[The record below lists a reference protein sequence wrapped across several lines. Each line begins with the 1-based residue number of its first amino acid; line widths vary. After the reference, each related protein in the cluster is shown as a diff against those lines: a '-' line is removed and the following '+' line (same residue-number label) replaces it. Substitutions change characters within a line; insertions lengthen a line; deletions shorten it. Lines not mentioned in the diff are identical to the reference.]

1 MNNFD
6 DPNLDQE
13 QSIYFHSFS
22 SHQGDND
29 EPLNILNW
37 NKDYDKRDEN
47 SFEEY
52 QYQNSIFLNK
62 EQKSKQFTM
71 ENISNKITKPNTL
84 TFTIKRVEE
93 NDLRQN
99 DDYLNSQ
106 TESKLLTK
114 KGRKKKDVSI
124 IVKSTHNKFKE
135 DNIMRKIKNNL
146 LDFIVNKFNS
156 SLSDKTKKLLKIDK
170 YLSENLN
177 RDYNMDLMERTLLD
191 IFMKTKISKKY
202 KRTDDKYYNVKL
214 IRSILDENIEKKA
227 IDLLDL
233 KLIDMINYIKE
244 HNLDKFLAIIEKKEK
259 KIDGAN
265 SEKYM
270 ALLKGILIDY
280 KGWFKNKRG
289 RVRKKIDI
297 KEKK

>member
-146 LDFIVNKFNS
+146 NKFNS

-177 RDYNMDLMERTLLD
+177 RDYNMVLMERTLLD

-214 IRSILDENIEKKA
+214 IRSILNENIEKKA

>member
-135 DNIMRKIKNNL
+135 DNIMRKVKNNL

-177 RDYNMDLMERTLLD
+177 RDYNMVLMERTLLD

-270 ALLKGILIDY
+270 ALLKGILIHY

>member
-22 SHQGDND
+22 SHQADND

-177 RDYNMDLMERTLLD
+177 RDYNMVLMERTLLD

-214 IRSILDENIEKKA
+214 IRSILNENIEKKA

>member
-135 DNIMRKIKNNL
+135 DNMMRKIKNNL
-146 LDFIVNKFNS
+146 LDFIVNKLNS
-156 SLSDKTKKLLKIDK
+156 SLSDKNKKLLKIDK
-170 YLSENLN
+170 SLSENLN

-214 IRSILDENIEKKA
+214 IRSILDENIEKKT

>member
-37 NKDYDKRDEN
+37 DKDYDKRDEN

-177 RDYNMDLMERTLLD
+177 RDYNMVLMERTLLD
-191 IFMKTKISKKY
+191 IFIKTKISKKY

>member
-177 RDYNMDLMERTLLD
+177 RDYNMVLMERTLLD

-214 IRSILDENIEKKA
+214 IRSILNENIEKKA

>member
-177 RDYNMDLMERTLLD
+177 RDYNIVLMERTLLD

-214 IRSILDENIEKKA
+214 IRSILNENIEKKV

>member
-22 SHQGDND
+22 SQQGDNE

-37 NKDYDKRDEN
+37 DKDYDKRDEN

-177 RDYNMDLMERTLLD
+177 RDYNMVLMERTLLD

-214 IRSILDENIEKKA
+214 IRSILNENIEKKA

-270 ALLKGILIDY
+270 SLLKGILIDY

>member
-37 NKDYDKRDEN
+37 DKDYDKRDEN

-135 DNIMRKIKNNL
+135 DNIMRKVKNNL

-177 RDYNMDLMERTLLD
+177 RDYNMVLMERTLLD

>member
-1 MNNFD
+1 MNILD

-177 RDYNMDLMERTLLD
+177 RDYNMVLMERTLLD